1 MATTFALGVASVIA
15 FVALVAA
22 KPGKSLFDK

>member
-1 MATTFALGVASVIA
+1 MATTFTVGVASVIA
-15 FVALVAA
+15 FVALAAA